1 MSTEDTTTPVVALKA
16 VAHGAL
22 GIVRS
27 LGRLGVRV
35 YVVDSD
41 PRAPAFS
48 SRYCRG
54 KFVYDI
60 DKVPPEKLLT
70 FMLDVGRRIGQRS
83 ILIPTNDD
91 VAMFVA
97 DHADALKP
105 WFIFAEQSSDL
116 VHSLSSKKEM
126 YCLAKKFGLPTAEA
140 VFPQSRADV
149 LNFLKAAVFP
159 IMLKGVDGERLWR
172 RTRKKMFIVRS
183 QSELLEKY
191 DSMEEPENPN
201 LMLQEYI
208 PGGDDTVWMFNGY
221 FNEHSECLLGFTGK
235 KIRQCP
241 VYTGATSLGICQR
254 NEIVE
259 KTTKEFMKKIGYKGI
274 LDIGYRFDARDG
286 VYKVLDINPRIGS
299 TFRLFVAENGMD
311 VARAL
316 YLDLTGQAVIPGL
329 VPEGRK
335 WIVEDLDLVSCFRYH
350 RDGKL
355 TVREWLRSFRG
366 IQEAAYLAPDDLLP
380 IVPMCVGRVGEG
392 LRRIYNEGHRRLAGD
407 FRDGLADRGVRSP
420 SHLNEAWPSKSLQ
433 GRDTES

>member
-1 MSTEDTTTPVVALKA
+1 VSIEDRATPVVVLKA
-16 VAHGAL
+16 YAHGAL

-35 YVVDSD
+35 HVIDSH
-41 PRAPAFS
+41 PRAPTFS
-48 SRYCRG
+48 SRYCQG
-54 KFVYDI
+54 KFVYDL
-60 DKVPPEKLLT
+60 DNLPAEKLLT
-70 FMLDVGRRIGQRS
+70 AVLDVGQRIGQRS

-97 DHADALKP
+97 DHADALKQ
-105 WFIFAEQSSDL
+105 WFIFPDQPSQL
-116 VHSLSSKKEM
+116 VHSLCSKKEM
-126 YCLAKKFGLPTAEA
+126 YGLAKKLGLPTAKA
-140 VFPQSRADV
+140 AFPHSRAEV
-149 LNFLKAAVFP
+149 SSFLKGAVFP

-172 RTRKKMFIVRS
+172 RTGKKMFIVRS
-183 QSELLEKY
+183 ESELLDKY
-191 DSMEEPENPN
+191 DRVEDPENPN

-208 PGGDDTVWMFNGY
+208 PGSDDSVWMFNGY
-221 FNEHSECLLGFTGK
+221 FNERSECLLAFTGR

-241 VYTGATSLGICQR
+241 IHTGSTSLGICLR

-274 LDIGYRFDARDG
+274 LDIGYRYDARDG
-286 VYKVLDINPRIGS
+286 IYKVLDINPRIGS

-329 VPEGRK
+329 APEGRK

-355 TVREWLRSFRG
+355 TVGEWLRSFRG
-366 IQEAAYLAPDDLLP
+366 IQEAAYFAPDDLLP
-380 IVPMCVGRVGEG
+380 ILPMWVDRVGEG
-392 LRRIYNEGHRRLAGD
+392 LRRIYTGHLC
-407 FRDGLADRGVRSP
+407 P
-420 SHLNEAWPSKSLQ
+420 SVYPTTTPHTTP
-433 GRDTES
+433 